1 MLRILKVRLDCH
13 DQRPVSKKE
22 KQTNSLF
29 WVPLGANQTDKHNAN
44 INSLVQ
50 VISQTHKSKFLN
62 EPLQKVVDDCFRC
75 MGGDLATQRALNAFD
90 TDSESFKDAITNA
103 WQRLSDERKAQ
114 RLRRDMET
122 MTETSLLTMRLDHRN
137 NQRIQQLQ
145 KQIDE
150 MTLCLS
156 IYS

>member
-1 MLRILKVRLDCH
+1 
-13 DQRPVSKKE
+13 
-22 KQTNSLF
+22 
-29 WVPLGANQTDKHNAN
+29 
-44 INSLVQ
+44 
-50 VISQTHKSKFLN
+50 
-62 EPLQKVVDDCFRC
+62 